1 MKTFGKLDG
10 DKLTF
15 KKGQL
20 VKNYEKYGENF
31 KQNLHFIF
39 DNTKNEV
46 LKRMFKT
53 DIFKNILNQK
63 TLMKA

>member
-20 VKNYEKYGENF
+20 VKNYETNGGKF
-31 KQNLHFIF
+31 QTKSPLHF
-39 DNTKNEV
+39 
-46 LKRMFKT
+46 
-53 DIFKNILNQK
+53 
-63 TLMKA
+63 